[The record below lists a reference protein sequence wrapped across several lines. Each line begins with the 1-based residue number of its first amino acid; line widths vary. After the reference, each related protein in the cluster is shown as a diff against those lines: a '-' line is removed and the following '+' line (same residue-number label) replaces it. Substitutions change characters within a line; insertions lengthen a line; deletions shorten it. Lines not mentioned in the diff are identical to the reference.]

1 MGFLPH
7 EAHCARLAAMVNSAH
22 QIHGAS
28 DMMRTAL
35 TIAALALSVP
45 ATATTITFEEPGVP
59 TAMSNS
65 PGAAVPVASRLDNQ
79 YLSLGVV
86 FGSGAGYAAVV
97 DHGYPALTPTP
108 PNIIGG
114 TAAGGT
120 LSYSTP
126 ITATFYLPNS
136 ATNAVTN
143 SVKVLGDLFGLGR
156 GTATLIAYDKLGN
169 ILGTVTDGD
178 NKPLGQG
185 PVLSFSAPGIH
196 SVSFFSDNATVGFDN
211 FEFGA
216 LAAAVP
222 EPASWALMLF
232 GFGAIGATVR
242 RRARIAIA

>member
-1 MGFLPH
+1 
-7 EAHCARLAAMVNSAH
+7 
-22 QIHGAS
+22 
-28 DMMRTAL
+28 MRTAL

-45 ATATTITFEEPGVP
+45 AAATTITFEEPGAP
-59 TAMSNS
+59 AAMSNS

-79 YLSLGVV
+79 YLNLGVV

-97 DHGYPALTPTP
+97 DHGFPSLTPTP

-114 TAAGGT
+114 TAANGT

-126 ITATFYLPNS
+126 ITATFYLPNT

-143 SVKVLGDLFGLGR
+143 SVKVLGDLFGLGS
-156 GTATLIAYDKLGN
+156 GSATLIAYDRFGNVLGS
-169 ILGTVTDGD
+169 VADGD

-185 PVLSFSAPGIH
+185 PVLSFSAAGIH
-196 SVSFFSDNATVGFDN
+196 SISFFSDNATVGFDN
-211 FEFGA
+211 VQFGA
-216 LAAAVP
+216 LTAVP

-242 RRARIAIA
+242 RRPRVAIA